1 MTHTI
6 KIVYSKTPPEIFSHD
21 ESGTNSL
28 QLLVDRKKKYTSA
41 DKFILKFDLD
51 PGYVSDTFVKVWN
64 SSIDKQNIHYNT
76 YTALTS
82 DEIMSKQNIM
92 NETIYWINNLKY
104 KSWKIPEEL
113 KLELNGDDAQV
124 DKLNALHRFFE
135 DCSYDV
141 MKERNIISTKEEK
154 KNLDTLFKLLEQV
167 NYLVHRMEGGASG
180 AKSDFLVFRN
190 SSAPLKNTIEL
201 TDKEYNKFTPV
212 MDTTSNCSVFLD
224 YSTVGKDLEACW
236 HTGDF
241 ELIHAKELKQQSY
254 INSAFNF
261 TFNEFEKA
269 DEKTD
274 KDTKL
279 EITRAKNQWC
289 EENDVGDYYDYWLP
303 KYNVGRIRLG
313 FCANEEIK
321 DVVTYRAMLNEYPY
335 IVDVIVK

>member
-1 MTHTI
+1 MNDTI
-6 KIVYSKTPPEIFSHD
+6 RQI
-21 ESGTNSL
+21 
-28 QLLVDRKKKYTSA
+28 
-41 DKFILKFDLD
+41 
-51 PGYVSDTFVKVWN
+51 
-64 SSIDKQNIHYNT
+64 
-76 YTALTS
+76 
-82 DEIMSKQNIM
+82 
-92 NETIYWINNLKY
+92 NEFEY

-113 KLELNGDDAQV
+113 VLELNGEDSQV

-141 MKERNIISTKEEK
+141 MKEREISPTKTK
-154 KNLDTLFKLLEQV
+154 LRRLDSLFRLLEQV
-167 NYLVHRMEGGASG
+167 NYLVHRTEGGASHI
-180 AKSDFLVFRN
+180 KSDFLVFRN
-190 SSAPLKNTIEL
+190 STAPLKNTIEL
-201 TDKEYNKFTPV
+201 TDKEYNKFTPM

-254 INSAFNF
+254 INPAFNF
-261 TFNEFEKA
+261 TFNEFEKV

-274 KDTKL
+274 KVTKL

-313 FCANEEIK
+313 FCANEDIK
-321 DVVTYRAMLNEYPY
+321 DVVTYREMLNEYPY
-335 IVDVIVK
+335 IIDIIVE